1 MKRWHRRH
9 SHEELNIWQPATD
22 MFSGLVLILLLVI
35 LLLSLY
41 LVNAL
46 NDNAFEANT
55 GSTTEEGNDGIGA
68 VIARPD
74 TSGGN
79 QDAGGTQGGG
89 EGTDPD
95 GSLEADQPDGT
106 TEHDGTTDHDGGAG
120 GGGGGTGTG
129 TEPDE
134 GIKSAVF
141 VEMIDAETER
151 TIKEAG
157 VEFELYGLDNAL
169 QILNVYYPEKISFRK
184 YETTEAGTFYFPEKL
199 LQGQYTVHELTEP
212 EGYDAAENQTFDLND
227 LYDWPEPYVVR
238 IPLSPSKNVIRIQ
251 MNDAETQA
259 GVGGGSFDVIAAADV
274 LTQDGT
280 LRYHEGEIVDEILCD
295 ENGAGTSQELYL
307 GEYTV
312 REKTIPRYYTGQTE
326 SLSSTVEKKTEV
338 EAPLNTLETQRSR
351 IVLQVADELY
361 TSKGVEGAAFQITGD
376 DGTEVSAVTD
386 ASGKILL
393 EELEKNTT
401 YTIRQSTA
409 PENYRIDSGQ
419 YTVYVSADGRIDG
432 EAQKELTLTNRV
444 LRVNIGAASNILGGQ
459 RAGVELSLYDSSDNL
474 LHTWTTT
481 NAPITFTDLQTGS
494 YYVTMD
500 NDTEKHYTFQVAD
513 QVQIQTVNVGAS
525 KVLPYILAG
534 GGAIIALVILVKGI
548 AAILGLIKKR
558 KKKDTETGR

>member
-1 MKRWHRRH
+1 MKKWHRH
-9 SHEELNIWQPATD
+9 THDEELNIWQPATD

-55 GSTTEEGNDGIGA
+55 GSTSVSGNDGIGA
-68 VIARPD
+68 VIARPE

-79 QDAGGTQGGG
+79 QDAGGNAGGG

-95 GSLEADQPDGT
+95 GSSEADQPDGT
-106 TEHDGTTDHDGGAG
+106 TEHDGTTDHDGG
-120 GGGGGTGTG
+120 GGGGTGNGTG

-169 QILNVYYPEKISFRK
+169 QILNVYYPEKVSFRK

-212 EGYDAAENQTFDLND
+212 EGYDAADNQTFDLND

-251 MNDAETQA
+251 VNDTQTQA
-259 GVGGGSFDVIAAADV
+259 GVGGGSYEVIASTDI

-280 LRYHEGEIVDEILCD
+280 LRYHEGEIVGEILCD
-295 ENGAGTSQELYL
+295 ENGSGTSEELYL
-307 GEYTV
+307 GDYTV
-312 REKTIPRYYTGQTE
+312 REKTIPRYYTGQKQT
-326 SLSSTVEKKTEV
+326 LDCTVEKKTEA
-338 EAPLNTLETQRSR
+338 EAPLNTLETERSR
-351 IVLQVADELY
+351 ILLQVTDELY
-361 TSKGVEGAAFQITGD
+361 ASKGIEGASFEITGD
-376 DGTEVSAVTD
+376 DGTSDSVVTD
-386 ASGKILL
+386 ASGQIILD
-393 EELEKNTT
+393 ELEKDTT
-401 YTIRQSTA
+401 YTIKQTAA
-409 PENYRIDSGQ
+409 PENYRADTTQ
-419 YTVYVSADGRIDG
+419 YKVYVSADGRIDT

-444 LRVNIGAASNILGGQ
+444 LRVNIGAASNLLGGQ
-459 RAGVELSLYDSSDNL
+459 RAGVELSLYDSEDNL
-474 LHTWTTT
+474 LYTWTTT
-481 NAPITFTDLQTGS
+481 NSPVTFTDLKTGS

-500 NDTEKHYTFQVAD
+500 GDTERHYTFQVED
-513 QVQIQTVNVGAS
+513 QAEIQTVNVGAS

-534 GGAIIALVILVKGI
+534 GGAAIAI
-548 AAILGLIKKR
+548 AILGMGMASIRRFIKKR
-558 KKKDTETGR
+558 KNKEAEAGK